1 MLSHWLHL
9 TANPATSKQYSQGR
23 TWEEAQKALS
33 MGRQETTRRETEEA
47 SSHIDRMGE
56 NLRIDSSRRNNKQGR
71 SPEPGNHANRRHR
84 QEKCECKSSPPS
96 LKAA

>member
-9 TANPATSKQYSQGR
+9 TANPATSKQCSQSG

-33 MGRQETTRRETEEA
+33 MGRQETIRRETEEA

-56 NLRIDSSRRNNKQGR
+56 NLRIESSRRKDKQGR
-71 SPEPGNHANRRHR
+71 SPEPRKHADRRHR
-84 QEKCECKSSPPS
+84 H
-96 LKAA
+96 